1 MHFLAIKVEMKR
13 IWILILVLIV
23 NLNDGFTQSTV
34 LSEKASIS
42 IITFGAGQEE
52 LYTAFGHSAIRL
64 YDSIAGTDIIF
75 NYGVFNFNQP
85 HFYLNFARGYLYYM
99 VDIYPY
105 DLFRDHYIQHNRF
118 VHEQVL
124 DLTQEQKQKLANFLF
139 WNMRPENQTYRYDY
153 FYNNCATKVRDVFEH
168 VLQKD
173 LSFDSTFV
181 KTNYTIRDLTDLY
194 LGQQPWGD
202 LGIDIC
208 LGLPMD
214 KKARPREYMFL
225 PDYIESSFDHADN
238 KATGKPLVKEKII
251 VFHPDKEKA
260 PSHWFHPWIIF
271 GIAFV
276 IAAYITWRDWQR
288 KKITQWLDVTLFF
301 VVGALGILLLLLWT
315 MTDHKAA
322 AKNFNLLWA
331 LPTHTIAAVFLLRK
345 QKPKWIGNYFLF
357 TAILS
362 SLLLG
367 LWYLLPQALNVF
379 LIPVVGIILI
389 RALVNLPKMTQ
400 VKN

>member
-1 MHFLAIKVEMKR
+1 MRKV
-13 IWILILVLIV
+13 LVLFLIS
-23 NLNDGFTQSTV
+23 LSSFASFGQPTV

-64 YDSIAGTDIIF
+64 YDSLNGTDIIF
-75 NYGVFNFNQP
+75 NYGVFNFDQP

-105 DLFRDHYIQHNRF
+105 DLFRDHYIKRNRF

-124 DLTQEQKQKLANFLF
+124 ELTQIQKQKIANFLF

-168 VLQKD
+168 VLKGEM
-173 LSFDSTFV
+173 SFDSTFI
-181 KTNYTIRDLTDLY
+181 KTNYTIRQLTDIY

-214 KKARPREYMFL
+214 KKAGPREYMFL
-225 PDYIESSFDHADN
+225 PDYVESSFDHMTN
-238 KATGKPLVKEKII
+238 TSTGKPLVRDKII
-251 VFHPDKEKA
+251 VFQSEESKA
-260 PSHWFHPWIIF
+260 PFHWFHPWIVF
-271 GIAFV
+271 GIVFAGVAFV
-276 IAAYITWRDWQR
+276 TWRDWQR
-288 KKITQWLDVTLFF
+288 KKLTKWLDVTLFLII
-301 VVGALGILLLLLWT
+301 GILGILLLFLWT
-315 MTDHKAA
+315 MTDHQAA

-331 LPTHTIAAVFLLRK
+331 LPTHAVFAIFLLRK
-345 QKPKWIGNYFLF
+345 QKPKWMSHYFLF
-357 TAILS
+357 TTVLCA
-362 SLLLG
+362 LLLG
-367 LWYLLPQALNVF
+367 VWYLLPQMLNVF
-379 LIPVVGIILI
+379 LIPVVGMILVRSLI
-389 RALVNLPKMTQ
+389 NLPQMAQ
-400 VKN
+400 VGADRSTKN